1 MRLLGRLR
9 SRSLRDDKQKDKQRQ
24 NSKGWET
31 MWWRSGFLRSDAHK
45 SVSISGRNDGSWFGR
60 ERTSNGKSNDKTKAK
75 SKAKAKAKTKAKAKA
90 KQKAKA
96 KAKA

>member
-1 MRLLGRLR
+1 MAGTGKGNGR

-45 SVSISGRNDGSWFGR
+45 NVSISGRNDGIGWGGR
-60 ERTSNGKSNDKTKAK
+60 EQATAT
-75 SKAKAKAKTKAKAKA
+75 AKAKCGDSSLRSE
-90 KQKAKA
+90 
-96 KAKA
+96 